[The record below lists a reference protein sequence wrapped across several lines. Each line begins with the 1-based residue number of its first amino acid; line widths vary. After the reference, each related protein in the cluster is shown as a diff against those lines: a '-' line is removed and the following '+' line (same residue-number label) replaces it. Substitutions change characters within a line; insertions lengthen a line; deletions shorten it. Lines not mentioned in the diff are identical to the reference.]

1 MTTQD
6 LRPLV
11 RAVSVA
17 SATIALLIVV
27 AAPTAA
33 SGPAHRVVTRGQ
45 VVAAFE
51 ARTTGGYLNL
61 MNGRTIAAPVR
72 GLLDGR
78 ISSFV
83 DRVYCS
89 SDWHY
94 LGVSLLGDGGH
105 QSASTYLDTTS
116 IDFLIDGVP
125 VTPTMRT
132 AVKPFVGTGIAGQF
146 GVSVG
151 SLVAPGSIPAGE
163 HTLVTHISAP
173 DFGVETLI
181 ANFTLSTS
189 ACS

>member
-1 MTTQD
+1 MPRQH
-6 LRPLV
+6 LPPLI

-17 SATIALLIVV
+17 TATIALLIVV
-27 AAPTAA
+27 AAPAAA
-33 SGPAHRVVTRGQ
+33 SGPPHHVVTRGD

-61 MNGRTIAAPVR
+61 LNGRTIAAPVR

-78 ISSFV
+78 ISSFT
-83 DRVYCS
+83 DRAYCS

-105 QSASTYLDTTS
+105 QSASTYLGMTS

-125 VTPTMRT
+125 VAPTMRT
-132 AVKPFVGTGIAGQF
+132 AVKPFVGTGLSGQF
-146 GVSVG
+146 GMSVG
-151 SLVAPGSIPAGE
+151 SLVAPGSILAGD
-163 HTLVTHISAP
+163 HTLVTHISTP

-181 ANFTLSTS
+181 ANFSLTQA